1 MPKIKVPRSSPSLDM
16 TPMVDLA
23 FLLVTFFMLTT
34 KFRPDEPVVVDMPSS
49 VSETKLPNNIMTV
62 TVDSAG
68 RVFYDIDGQQVRKN
82 LLQKMGVKYKISF
95 TPEELER
102 FAVMTTFG
110 MPIAQLKGYI
120 DESQDQRKTFNQQT
134 KGVPTDSLHNE
145 LADWINFGRYA
156 AADDYQ
162 AKKQAGKPVK
172 DLRFAIKGDGQ
183 ANYKIVKKVID
194 IFQDEKVNRFNLVT
208 NLKKQ

>member
-49 VSETKLPNNIMTV
+49 VSETKLPTNIMTV

-68 RVFYDIDGQQVRKN
+68 RVFYDIDGQDVRKN
-82 LLQKMGVKYKISF
+82 LLQKMGDKYKVSF
-95 TPEELER
+95 TPTEIER

-120 DESQDQRKTFNQQT
+120 DESEDKRKTFNSQT
-134 KGVPTDSLHNE
+134 KGIPTDSLKNE